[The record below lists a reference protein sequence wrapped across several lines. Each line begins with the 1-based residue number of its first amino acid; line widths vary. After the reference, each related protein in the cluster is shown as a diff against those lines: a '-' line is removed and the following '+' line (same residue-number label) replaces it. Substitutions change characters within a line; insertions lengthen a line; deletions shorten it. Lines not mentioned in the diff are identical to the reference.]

1 MPADPQYL
9 ELDSGQR
16 LAYHAS
22 SGKNPGVLFLGGFMS
37 NMNGSKAEALEAWCQ
52 NQGYTFTRFDYQGH
66 GQSSGRFE
74 DGTIGGWLDDAGAVL
89 ETITQGPQVVVG
101 SSMGGWISLL
111 LALRHPHRIQALIT
125 LACATDFTERLLR
138 PALKE
143 SQLLTLSQQGVIE
156 LPSHYDAEP
165 YRIRQELLDD
175 GARHQ
180 LLGQEIPLEI
190 PVHLIHGMADTDV
203 PWRTSLETLQQLRSV
218 NINLTLIKKGDHRL
232 STPADLAIITQAITS
247 MISRIR
253 DSQSPHRQ

>member
-1 MPADPQYL
+1 MPAAPQYL

-22 SGKNPGVLFLGGFMS
+22 AGKTPGVLFLGGFMS
-37 NMNGSKAEALEAWCQ
+37 NMNGTKAGALETWCQ
-52 NQGYTFTRFDYQGH
+52 NQGHAFTRFDYQGH

-74 DGTIGGWLDDAGAVL
+74 DGTIGGWLDDADAVL

-125 LACATDFTERLLR
+125 LACAIDFTERLLR

-156 LPSHYDAEP
+156 LPSHYDMEP
-165 YRIRQELLDD
+165 CRIRQELLDD

-180 LLGQEIPLEI
+180 LLEQEIPLEI

-232 STPADLAIITQAITS
+232 STPADLAIITQAISS
-247 MISRIR
+247 MFSQIS
-253 DSQSPHRQ
+253 DSQITNRQ